1 MAKQSRVKTNQRKWY
16 STKRITKT
24 TQTQKIQGS
33 ITDEEVAVR
42 KKEFGQKFGQ
52 QTVRCDGSVHTV
64 TKASDN
70 HTSESHVTGIYIPM
84 FSHTL

>member
-1 MAKQSRVKTNQRKWY
+1 MILDKKNHEE
-16 STKRITKT
+16 T

-33 ITDEEVAVR
+33 ITDEEVTVR
-42 KKEFGQKFGQ
+42 KKEFGQMFGQ

-70 HTSESHVTGIYIPM
+70 HTSKSHVTGIYIPM